1 MVAASAAIAIALA
14 GCTEVAS
21 SLKSAAIDLDLPVPP
36 AFDRT
41 PPQITI
47 VRGGASGELLA
58 GAAPPLLPEDA
69 VDAVVSAGLKEWL
82 TPIERRQLAD
92 ASQQAAV
99 APTGSPVPWQAVDA
113 KGAAT
118 AAGAAVPVNNVFR
131 SVSGRICRDIRQY
144 VEKASEPHQR
154 LVTLCR
160 EYHGD
165 DLAIWVLGSATRAAE
180 Q

>member
-1 MVAASAAIAIALA
+1 MASAALALALA

-21 SLKSAAIDLDLPVPP
+21 SLKSAALDLGVPVPA

-41 PPQITI
+41 PPQVPV

-69 VDAVVSAGLKEWL
+69 VDEVVSPGLKEWL
-82 TPIERRQLAD
+82 TPLERRQLAD

-99 APTGSPVPWQAVDA
+99 APTGAPVPWQAADA

-131 SVSGRICRDIRQY
+131 SVSGRICRDVRQY
-144 VEKASEPHQR
+144 VEKANEPHQR

-165 DLAIWVLGSATRAAE
+165 DLAIWVLAGRTRAAE